1 MNIRKICYGAAFGF
15 VLLMGFANAQTP
27 MPANIEQHLRA
38 AREAAKFEWV
48 WTLSRNCVAPELGP
62 PEIGERGAIPDR
74 SLWYAR
80 PAKVFDNLY
89 FVGTRIHSSWA
100 LTTSDG
106 IILIDTLYN

>member
-1 MNIRKICYGAAFGF
+1 
-15 VLLMGFANAQTP
+15 